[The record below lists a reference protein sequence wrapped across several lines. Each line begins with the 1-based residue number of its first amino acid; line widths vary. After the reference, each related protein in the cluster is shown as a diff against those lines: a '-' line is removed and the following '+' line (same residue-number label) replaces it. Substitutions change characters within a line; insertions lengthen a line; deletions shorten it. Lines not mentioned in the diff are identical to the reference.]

1 MGSSTG
7 RSRVADLAFRV
18 FGRSV
23 HPDWFATRA
32 HRRVAVDAWQADIRL
47 VDGGHAVAWRAGDVR
62 LTEVLGPAGL
72 PLPGA
77 GLLLASPLDPEGDAT
92 LEPGSGVEYRASFEA
107 ERLDPEVFAH
117 LAAEMT
123 LDAGRDRLFH
133 RSRGAGRLDPPAIS
147 HVAFESRPG
156 GLLVHAFHSIPGE
169 LAVVRTQSLFE
180 TPVARRPRR

>member
-7 RSRVADLAFRV
+7 RSGVADLAFRV
-18 FGRSV
+18 FARAL

-47 VDGGHAVAWRAGDVR
+47 VDGGHAITWRAGDVR

-72 PLPGA
+72 PLPEA
-77 GLLLASPLDPEGDAT
+77 GLLLAGPVDPGHDEA
-92 LEPGSGVEYRASFEA
+92 LEPGSGVEYQASIEA

-123 LDAGRDRLFH
+123 LDTGRDRLFH
-133 RSRGAGRLDPPAIS
+133 RARGGGRLDPPAIS

-180 TPVARRPRR
+180 TPTPRRPRR